1 MNSTQASIE
10 TTANFIKAF
19 EDNLRNPPRHKP
31 VISRL
36 LYTADGVI
44 IGISDSQYPPED
56 YLWQEMDRVK
66 FEAQYGLGP
75 YIWLRMQDGEIVNTR
90 PAINDKR
97 QLRLIAGDRWRA
109 DKTFRLILD
118 SEESDGWQERT
129 TD

>member
-1 MNSTQASIE
+1 
-10 TTANFIKAF
+10 
-19 EDNLRNPPRHKP
+19 
-31 VISRL
+31 L

-75 YIWLRMQDGEIVNTR
+75 YIWLRMQDG
-90 PAINDKR
+90 D
-97 QLRLIAGDRWRA
+97 
-109 DKTFRLILD
+109 RLILD

>member
-1 MNSTQASIE
+1 
-10 TTANFIKAF
+10 
-19 EDNLRNPPRHKP
+19 
-31 VISRL
+31 L

-90 PAINDKR
+90 PTINDKR